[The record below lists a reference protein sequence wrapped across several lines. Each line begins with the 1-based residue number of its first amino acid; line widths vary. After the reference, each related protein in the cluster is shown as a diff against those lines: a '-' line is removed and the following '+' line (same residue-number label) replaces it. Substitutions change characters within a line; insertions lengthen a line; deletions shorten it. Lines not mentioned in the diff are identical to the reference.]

1 MKKSIGIAICCLM
14 LSLSVCGS
22 AFADRVTL
30 PKTGQ
35 TAVIATG
42 DDGTYKKGMAWP
54 SPRFTDVG
62 DGTVKDN
69 LTGLTWLKNANCF
82 GTQAWVA
89 ALTSAN
95 TLASPACNLTDGS
108 AAGQWRLPSSNELA
122 SLVDLSSYMPALPT
136 GHPFTTVQPTNYWS
150 GSTYAGTTTYAWL
163 VNMGVGSVVY
173 NSKAFGYYVWP
184 VRSGQ

>member
-54 SPRFTDVG
+54 SPRFTPA
-62 DGTVKDN
+62 
-69 LTGLTWLKNANCF
+69 TGRPRIKRGNTMRP
-82 GTQAWVA
+82 
-89 ALTSAN
+89 TS
-95 TLASPACNLTDGS
+95 S
-108 AAGQWRLPSSNELA
+108 
-122 SLVDLSSYMPALPT
+122 
-136 GHPFTTVQPTNYWS
+136 
-150 GSTYAGTTTYAWL
+150 
-163 VNMGVGSVVY
+163 
-173 NSKAFGYYVWP
+173 
-184 VRSGQ
+184 